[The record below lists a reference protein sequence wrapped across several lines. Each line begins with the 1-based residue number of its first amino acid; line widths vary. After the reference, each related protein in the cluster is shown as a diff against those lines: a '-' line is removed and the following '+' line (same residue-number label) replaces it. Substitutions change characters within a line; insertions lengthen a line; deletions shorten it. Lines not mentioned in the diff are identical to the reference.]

1 MQVSSETICKPIYL
15 IKGHIIGKFMS
26 LQFNGHNLISVVIGR
41 PLMIG
46 TVACLISTIVWLR
59 NGRPMIVS

>member
-1 MQVSSETICKPIYL
+1 MQVSTETICKPIYL
-15 IKGHIIGKFMS
+15 IKGHILGNFMS

-46 TVACLISTIVWLR
+46 TD
-59 NGRPMIVS
+59 